1 MVLPNPFTPRSL
13 IRPSDGR
20 VALCGKLCR
29 STGSVVS
36 KCQWYFVLAM
46 WLVWGVQ
53 VVQVALPVDNSLLMA
68 ASQSAPASHSP
79 ENVDAGSEEHAS
91 SFWSPVAR
99 VVNFSILV
107 GVLVYLL
114 RSPVATYLKNRSE
127 EVHERLASVEV
138 MKASAQE
145 RLEALDEQMAALPG
159 ELEALRTSGAK
170 EIEAQETRIRE
181 ETKSEH
187 ERLLE
192 QTHRELDFQARL
204 AKGELIRHAADL
216 AVEIAEKKIRGEINN
231 SDQQQLMDQYINQVD
246 HRHE

>member
-1 MVLPNPFTPRSL
+1 MVLPNSFTPRSL

-20 VALCGKLCR
+20 VTLCGKLRR
-29 STGSVVS
+29 SAGSVVY
-36 KCQWYFVLAM
+36 KRQLYFVLAM

-107 GVLVYLL
+107 GVLIYLL
-114 RSPVATYLKNRSE
+114 RSPVATYLENRRE

-138 MKASAQE
+138 MKVSAKKQ
-145 RLEALDEQMAALPG
+145 LDALDEQLAALPG
-159 ELEALRTSGAK
+159 ELEALRASGTK
-170 EIEAQETRIRE
+170 EIEAEETRIRE

-192 QTHRELDFQARL
+192 QTRRELDFQSRL
-204 AKGELIRHAADL
+204 AKGDLIRHAADL
-216 AVEIAEKKIRGEINN
+216 AVEIAEKKIRVEIND
-231 SDQQQLMDQYINQVD
+231 SDQQQLMDQYINQVG

>member
-13 IRPSDGR
+13 IKPSDGR
-20 VALCGKLCR
+20 AALCGKLR
-29 STGSVVS
+29 RNAGSVTS

-53 VVQVALPVDNSLLMA
+53 VIQVALPVNNSLLA
-68 ASQSAPASHSP
+68 AVSQSTPVPHP
-79 ENVDAGSEEHAS
+79 LENVDTGSEEHAS

-99 VVNFSILV
+99 VFNFSILV

-114 RSPVATYLKNRSE
+114 RSPVATYLENRSE
-127 EVHERLASVEV
+127 EVHKRLESVAA
-138 MKASAQE
+138 MKVSAQK
-145 RLEALDEQMAALPG
+145 RLDALDEQMAALPD
-159 ELEALRTSGAK
+159 ELEALRASGAK
-170 EIEAQETRIRE
+170 EIAAQETRIRE
-181 ETKSEH
+181 ETKSEC

-192 QTHRELDFQARL
+192 QTRRALDFQSRL

-216 AVEIAEKKIRGEINN
+216 AVEIAEEKIRGEIND
-231 SDQQQLMDQYINQVD
+231 SDQRQLMDQYINQVD